1 MSEAIEVTIV
11 DEPSKQLT
19 VLVQSTGLEAQSA
32 QSVLD
37 SFVPLLKQAGEWKA
51 KVALIK
57 VTDVSQTREM
67 KLAHETRMALREIRI
82 KAEKARKLLKEDS
95 LRRGKA
101 IDGAYNIVEF
111 LIAPLEKTL
120 LDQEQF
126 AKNKETE
133 RKVALKRSR
142 TELITPHLQNPITE
156 LYGMALEDLSE
167 ETFAELLDLKKT
179 NHHARLNAA
188 LELHEANVARQ
199 KAEAAEQER
208 IRKENELLKQQ
219 AADKEA
225 ALQAERAAQAKKDA
239 EAAELRRKE
248 DAERLRKEAEAAEVL
263 RQQRLKEQAAREI
276 ERQRAEAEKAEIQRK
291 ADEATK
297 AARALQAKLDA
308 EAAAK
313 RARDAADALAARKAA
328 TAPDREKLKAVA
340 EAVRRT
346 PLPAINAKDI
356 LPNVAQALT
365 EVAAYIDELA
375 EQL

>member
-37 SFVPLLKQAGEWKA
+37 SFVPLLKQAEEWKA

-126 AKNKETE
+126 AKNKELE
-133 RKVALKRSR
+133 RKTALKQSR
-142 TELITPHLQNPITE
+142 TEQLLPFFVGTTDLT
-156 LYGMALEDLSE
+156 GFVLEDMTE
-167 ETFAELLDLKKT
+167 EVFSTLLASTKSQYETKQEAARKLEADRVAAEL
-179 NHHARLNAA
+179 ARAV
-188 LELHEANVARQ
+188 EE
-199 KAEAAEQER
+199 ER
-208 IRKENELLKQQ
+208 IRKENELLKRQ

-239 EAAELRRKE
+239 KAAELRRKE
-248 DAERLRKEAEAAEVL
+248 EAERLRKEAEAAEVL
-263 RQQRLKEQAAREI
+263 RQQRLKEQAAREL

-340 EAVRRT
+340 EVVRRT